1 VSERTDS
8 TSEQPA
14 DSEPSDAEFVIGTWR
29 TVRLGGEDIPDDV
42 VSTITFTEAGRAQGN
57 SGVNTFGG
65 SFQIIDTELEFGPMF
80 TTRMAGP
87 EPAMAHENRLLR
99 ALDGRRPYTFEADEL
114 VIGGGADEV
123 RLHRTEDGGDVTTD
137 DVDDDPSR

>member
-1 VSERTDS
+1 MSEPTDS
-8 TSEQPA
+8 TSEQAA
-14 DSEPSDAEFVIGTWR
+14 DPEPSDAASVIGTWQ
-29 TVRLGGEDIPDDV
+29 TVRLGGEDVPDDV

-65 SFQIIDTELEFGPMF
+65 TFHIIDTELEFGPLF

-99 ALDGRRPYTFEADEL
+99 ALEGRRPHLRGRRA
-114 VIGGGADEV
+114 
-123 RLHRTEDGGDVTTD
+123 GD
-137 DVDDDPSR
+137 RRRRG